1 MLYEPF
7 FSSKSSKQRNDKEI
21 NMASL
26 EQIRAMI
33 KAQTEKEQAIKD
45 GTFTGERQADSFLA
59 FWNIPD
65 NTALNLRFLPDGDV
79 NNPFFWRERDM
90 IRLTFNGVVGGTTDT
105 VSVQVPCNEMWVPKS
120 CPILNELRQWYT
132 VAKETGDKE
141 LEKRASSYWKKKS
154 YLMQCI
160 VAPGSCEVKNDI
172 APENPIRRV
181 LVNKDIFTKVKSILM
196 NPGVS
201 ELPTHYERGRD
212 FIVIKGKNGSGHNNY
227 DQSQFSMGE
236 RVLNEQELS
245 AIDQYGLFDLG
256 EFMPKQPTA
265 EELQAI
271 AEMFEASVDGK
282 PYDPSR
288 WAQFY
293 RPAGVQKPQQVAQA
307 VTVNTPVAQAPVT
320 QVTQAPVQAAAVT
333 QVTET
338 AEVQTVETPAAAPAA
353 AAASDLVARLRAR
366 NSGQ

>member
-1 MLYEPF
+1 
-7 FSSKSSKQRNDKEI
+7 
-21 NMASL
+21 MASL

-90 IRLTFNGVVGGTTDT
+90 IRLTFNGIVGASNDVVT
-105 VSVQVPCNEMWVPKS
+105 VQVPCNEMWVPKS
-120 CPILNELRQWYT
+120 CPILNELRQWYA
-132 VAKETGDKE
+132 VAKESGDKE

-236 RVLNEQELS
+236 RVLNDAELE
-245 AIDQYGLFDLG
+245 AIDKHGLFDLG
-256 EFMPKQPTA
+256 EFMPKQPSP

-282 PYDPSR
+282 PYDPTR

-293 RPAGVQKPQQVAQA
+293 RPAGVQKPQQGAVAQPA
-307 VTVNTPVAQAPVT
+307 TTAPVQQAAPVAQPTQTVVEAAPVAAET
-320 QVTQAPVQAAAVT
+320 PVQA
-333 QVTET
+333 
-338 AEVQTVETPAAAPAA
+338 VETPAAAPAA

-366 NSGQ
+366 NNGQ

>member
-1 MLYEPF
+1 
-7 FSSKSSKQRNDKEI
+7 
-21 NMASL
+21 MASL

-105 VSVQVPCNEMWVPKS
+105 VAVQVPCNEMWVPKS
-120 CPILNELRQWYT
+120 CPILNELRQWYA

-160 VAPGSCEVKNDI
+160 VAPGSCDVKNDI

-236 RVLNEQELS
+236 RVLNETELQ
-245 AIDQYGLFDLG
+245 AIDKYGLFDLG

-293 RPAGVQKPQQVAQA
+293 RPAGVQKPQQVAQTSA
-307 VTVNTPVAQAPVT
+307 PQAGPAQTVQAPAAT
-320 QVTQAPVQAAAVT
+320 QPAAVIES
-333 QVTET
+333 VP
-338 AEVQTVETPAAAPAA
+338 AEQQTVVETPAPAPAA

-366 NSGQ
+366 NAGQ

>member
-1 MLYEPF
+1 
-7 FSSKSSKQRNDKEI
+7 
-21 NMASL
+21 MASL

-65 NTALNLRFLPDGDV
+65 NTALNLRFLPDGDA

-90 IRLTFNGVVGGTTDT
+90 IRLTFNGIVGGSNET
-105 VSVQVPCNEMWVPKS
+105 VTVQVPCNEMWVPKS
-120 CPILNELRQWYT
+120 CPILNELRQWYA
-132 VAKETGDKE
+132 VAKESGDKE

-236 RVLNEQELS
+236 RVLNVDELE
-245 AIDQYGLFDLG
+245 AIDKYGLFDLG

-293 RPAGVQKPQQVAQA
+293 RPAGVQKPQQGSTTAPSQPAQPA
-307 VTVNTPVAQAPVT
+307 AQTT
-320 QVTQAPVQAAAVT
+320 QPAQT
-333 QVTET
+333 VTET
-338 AEVQTVETPAAAPAA
+338 TPVVEAASQPAVEIPAAAPAA

-366 NSGQ
+366 NNSQ